1 MLHFKRIITTD
12 PTLWERM
19 VDAGETRVA
28 FLTKEEISERDWR
41 WAEVFAFNNES
52 EKLYVEKTLW
62 DNFYRLD
69 MFRGETRKV
78 LIGTTDELAEAFGI
92 KTKAKVAK

>member
-1 MLHFKRIITTD
+1 MLHSKRAIVTD
-12 PTLWERM
+12 RELWLRL
-19 VDAGETRVA
+19 VNAGYDHVA
-28 FLTKEEISERDWR
+28 YFPATMIGERDWR
-41 WAEVFAFNNES
+41 WAEVFAFNEEA
-52 EKLYVEKTLW
+52 EKKYVEKTLW